1 VSLGD
6 DIAAVLPE
14 LRAQAE
20 SRMRDTCVITA
31 SAAGTWD
38 DATGTYTDPT
48 ETTVYEG
55 KCRVRQPSPTGGQ
68 VDSGTAVWTVDHAVV
83 SLPIDG
89 TDMIG
94 PGHFVTIT
102 ASAEEPA
109 RVGWVL
115 TVEAGHYQTD
125 STARRLPCRVVSRDG

>member
-1 VSLGD
+1 VTTEYVV
-6 DIAAVLPE
+6 AAG
-14 LRAQAE
+14 RAAAE
-20 SRMRDTCVITA
+20 SLMRDMCVITS

-68 VDSGTAVWTVDHAVV
+68 VDSGAAVWTVDHAVV

-89 TDMIG
+89 TDTIG
-94 PGHFVTIT
+94 PGHVITIT
-102 ASAEEPA
+102 ASAAEPT

-125 STARRLPCRVVSRDG
+125 STARRLPCRVVSRDA